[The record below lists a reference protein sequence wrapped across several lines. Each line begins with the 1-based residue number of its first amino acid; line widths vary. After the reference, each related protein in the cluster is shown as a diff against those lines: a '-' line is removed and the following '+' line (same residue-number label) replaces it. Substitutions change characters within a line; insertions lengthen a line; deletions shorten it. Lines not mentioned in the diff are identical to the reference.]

1 MKKLLLSLLI
11 TLISSTFA
19 FSQSKVIDYSSK
31 IPTELK
37 VKYSSQLN
45 IKTFSEYSRKHEGTI
60 VVEVCKEDG
69 SYKMISVQLVKSTF
83 AKVNQLTENSGC
95 EDGYRSCAR
104 GCNDKPTSTGV
115 ILCLAYCMIDCS
127 GS

>member
-45 IKTFSEYSRKHEGTI
+45 IETFSEYSRKHEGTI
-60 VVEVCKEDG
+60 VLDEVDLKAFYLNVKNLM
-69 SYKMISVQLVKSTF
+69 SQMNIVQAQIKYL
-83 AKVNQLTENSGC
+83 
-95 EDGYRSCAR
+95 
-104 GCNDKPTSTGV
+104 DKQFNNEK
-115 ILCLAYCMIDCS
+115 
-127 GS
+127 